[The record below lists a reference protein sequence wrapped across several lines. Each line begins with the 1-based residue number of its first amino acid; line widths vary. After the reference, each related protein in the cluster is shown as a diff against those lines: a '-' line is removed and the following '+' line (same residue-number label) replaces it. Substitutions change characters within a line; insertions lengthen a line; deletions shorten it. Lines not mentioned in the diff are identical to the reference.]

1 MDQDFAAAER
11 LAPDRLRVLQR
22 RRNGPGV
29 ARLSAQG
36 ALYLG
41 AAIGLALGPPP
52 AAVAALLVLSAV
64 AQFAMFGML
73 HEAAHRTAF
82 RTPALN
88 ELAGWFAAL
97 AHPMSPALMRAFH
110 FEHHRHTHELAR
122 DPELAGMRLMLDW
135 PRGVIWVGTVTGVP
149 ILAARLYWT
158 LFAAFVPAS
167 ALWDRVLPFVPPS
180 RRRRVAWEARALVA
194 VHAAIVTL
202 AATAVPGLAW
212 IYAGMLGGHALT
224 AFYTTCEH
232 RGLPEG
238 GSILDR
244 TRSLRAPAWLRWL
257 LWNMPYHA
265 EHHGWPSVPFHALG
279 ELHAE
284 VREALVHRA
293 GLCELHRL
301 GGRPRA

>member
-1 MDQDFAAAER
+1 MQRDFAPNDIVAAQR
-11 LAPDRLRVLQR
+11 LHVLQVRADAPGLR
-22 RRNGPGV
+22 RFVPQ
-29 ARLSAQG
+29 AL
-36 ALYLG
+36 LYLG
-41 AAIGLALGPPP
+41 TAVGLSVVEDRPALVP
-52 AAVAALLVLSAV
+52 LLVASSLV
-64 AQFAMFGML
+64 QFGMFGML

-122 DPELAGMRLMLDW
+122 DPELAGLRLMLDW
-135 PRGVIWVGTVTGVP
+135 PRGVIWIGTITGVP

-167 ALWDRVLPFVPPS
+167 ALWGRVLPFVRPS
-180 RRRRVAWEARALVA
+180 HRRRVAWEARALVA
-194 VHAAIVTL
+194 THAGIVTL

-244 TRSLRAPAWLRWL
+244 TRSLRVPAWLRWL

-279 ELHAE
+279 ELHA
-284 VREALVHRA
+284 LD
-293 GLCELHRL
+293 
-301 GGRPRA
+301 